1 MKKTLCLLLFLAASA
16 SFSLAAAP
24 ADPADDPEEWGW
36 SGERALPGFKNE
48 VTLWIVADD
57 SFENIRM
64 NYAKDAKSMPIGE
77 FLGFAYS
84 NIGKK
89 DALWIGVIAKSGK
102 QDDPVNVDKDNFKI
116 NVLPRFINAGF
127 QRVILSVGNETYD
140 TDKDP
145 FMKRLIEDLKNEK
158 RKYWTSALQYGKQ
171 LKKYSLEK
179 RDPNSRDVL
188 EQNGYMSFEKLKE
201 LGEAGD
207 DWAYYFYATAHIRPI
222 GYAGSLDGGYP
233 QKVDEGVEI
242 LKKLSGRGVRMA
254 AEELA
259 LFYGLGGEYED
270 EAVFEKYKNAEL
282 AEEYMKTAYTLG
294 SNMFT
299 CALIK
304 SACGRGD
311 YLLADSLA
319 ESSEAN
325 RNGLLD
331 EEYDDDA
338 KTYWDDREDCA
349 YSILRCV
356 SKNEKNWP
364 VPEMICFCY
373 QSTSFP
379 YFGSTLEIKD
389 PVMFGKWAKVLAEA
403 RPYSDRVMYRIHSL
417 ANAVGCKMDLKK
429 AFDTARRASFARYK
443 YKAMTPMAYTAYAYE
458 KGLGVAKNESHA
470 KAYWDRFYSYV
481 HHESGRQ
488 IAYTA
493 SCLYNGFGF
502 PEDKAKALEIMEKC
516 VEIAERYMEDESK
529 KSDIIESVSY
539 AEPCLNELIN
549 ICSGNFGAEDKN
561 EGKARFY
568 KAKAGEFKKRI
579 AAATDDS
586 EDDDFQIQPDA

>member
-1 MKKTLCLLLFLAASA
+1 
-16 SFSLAAAP
+16 
-24 ADPADDPEEWGW
+24 
-36 SGERALPGFKNE
+36 
-48 VTLWIVADD
+48 
-57 SFENIRM
+57 
-64 NYAKDAKSMPIGE
+64 
-77 FLGFAYS
+77 
-84 NIGKK
+84 
-89 DALWIGVIAKSGK
+89 
-102 QDDPVNVDKDNFKI
+102 
-116 NVLPRFINAGF
+116 
-127 QRVILSVGNETYD
+127 
-140 TDKDP
+140 
-145 FMKRLIEDLKNEK
+145 
-158 RKYWTSALQYGKQ
+158 
-171 LKKYSLEK
+171 
-179 RDPNSRDVL
+179 
-188 EQNGYMSFEKLKE
+188 
-201 LGEAGD
+201 
-207 DWAYYFYATAHIRPI
+207 
-222 GYAGSLDGGYP
+222 
-233 QKVDEGVEI
+233 
-242 LKKLSGRGVRMA
+242 MA

-561 EGKARFY
+561 EEKASFY

-579 AAATDDS
+579 AAAADDS